1 MADSD
6 IQGMLVR
13 IEATTAQLRSEMSRA
28 ESSVAQGATAIDR
41 NLARIDES
49 FDRAADSAQSAGA
62 LIKNALA
69 VAVGAASVRSI
80 IDVADSYSQMSDRM
94 GLATSSVNEYNL
106 VQDRLL
112 DTAKRTYR
120 PLSEAQELYIRT
132 ADSLKSMGY
141 STSQALDVMDSFSF
155 LLVTNSA
162 ATDKASSAIDAYSKA
177 LQTGK
182 VDADGWQS
190 ILAAMPTIVDTL
202 SKATGRNAEE
212 IRTLGAEGK
221 LSLDVLTEGLQKSA
235 HANGELADSMGVAVR
250 DALQNLNNAFTVYI
264 GRLNESADGTGVLA
278 QSISLIGDNFESLA
292 NIAGVVAVGAI
303 AGYARSLAG
312 GAAASL
318 AATKSAVSDAIAR
331 KAQATAILLA
341 AQAEQQKAQTTAFL
355 AEKEAV
361 AARGTA
367 VQTQMSL
374 QLAEARML
382 ETRATNAVAAAQATV
397 SRASLGV
404 MGVLGGPVGVAAL
417 AIGAATAFLT
427 LRDNTSVLEQ
437 KLGSLSDPIDQLV
450 ERFNK
455 LNRATQSVTL
465 RELKASIEDAESELT
480 TAAGSIAFEFQSSLT
495 NAGLA
500 GASGFLGGIAPLP
513 AEFQAAMDIV
523 KKASADQAAG
533 MAVDWKS
540 VADRIREVPG
550 VTSEMAD
557 ALEESG
563 GAATEKAEVID
574 RLKQAMAELT
584 GETDANTKAERE
596 NAAARAAAAQ
606 ETQKYLDQQLKQL
619 ASAQDKTHTDA
630 AKRYISERTDLTESE
645 RAAILSVAAARDS
658 QKKADEAAAKAGRKG
673 ASEAEQSAKKQLKD
687 FESAEEGYKR
697 QIELINTT
705 GDKQKDATEVAKLS
719 FELQEGKLGNL
730 SKVQQKR
737 LLELAAELDALNKI
751 KKANE
756 DDLKLSAFRAA
767 QQAGTQTAANGYAQ
781 ELAGIGMGDKAR
793 DRMRADLALR
803 QKYVED
809 LQNLNEQR
817 NTGQLAPELYASE
830 TLVLQEELGKRLQAQ
845 QDFYAAVDEQQS
857 NWMNGVHEAWAN
869 FADDAQNYSA
879 QAADATTSMLGSAR
893 GELSTFMT
901 DVATGAESAGDALG
915 NMISGFAESVL
926 NALADMAAQWLVYQ
940 GVQMIVGKTT
950 QASAAGMMVANAQA
964 TALQA
969 GLAAFASTAAIPVV
983 GPALAPGAM
992 ATALTIANPLASAV
1006 GMTAMSGVGFMDGGY
1021 TGHGRKDEVAGPVH
1035 RGEYVFDAEA
1045 TARIGVGTL
1054 EAISD
1059 GRAAFVGGPGSYSA
1073 ATADPAASTT
1083 PAQAQAAPQV
1093 NLYEDASRAGQVQM
1107 STGPDGR
1114 QIIDLCVA
1122 NIRQGGALAKAHEQY
1137 YGAKRVGR

>member
-13 IEATTAQLRSEMSRA
+13 IEATTAQLRSEIARA
-28 ESSVAQGATAIDR
+28 ESTVAQGATAIDR
-41 NLARIDES
+41 GLARIDES
-49 FDRAADSAQSAGA
+49 FDRAGESAQSAGA

-120 PLSEAQELYIRT
+120 PLNEAQELYIRT

-141 STSQALDVMDSFSF
+141 NTSEALDVMDSFSF

-162 ATDKASSAIDAYSKA
+162 STDKAASAIDAYSKA

-182 VDADGWQS
+182 VEADGWQS

-202 SKATGRNAEE
+202 AKATGKSAEE
-212 IRTLGAEGK
+212 IRSLGAVGQ

-235 HANGELADSMGVAVR
+235 QANGELADSMGVAVR
-250 DALQNLNNAFTVYI
+250 DALQNLSNAFSVYI
-264 GRLNESADGTGVLA
+264 GRLNETTDGTGVLA
-278 QSISLIGDNFESLA
+278 QGISVIGDNFESLA
-292 NIAGVVAVGAI
+292 NVAGVVAVGAL

-312 GAAASL
+312 SAAASL
-318 AATKSAVSDAIAR
+318 AATRSAISDAIAR
-331 KAQATAILLA
+331 KAQATAVFLA
-341 AQAEQQKAQTTAFL
+341 AQAEQQKAQTAVFL
-355 AEKEAV
+355 AEKEAI

-404 MGVLGGPVGVAAL
+404 MGVLGGPAGIAAL

-437 KLGSLSDPIDQLV
+437 KLGDLNDPIDKLV

-500 GASGFLGGIAPLP
+500 GAAGFMGGIAPLP
-513 AEFQAAMDIV
+513 AEFQAAMEIV
-523 KKASADQAAG
+523 KKASADQADG
-533 MAVDWKS
+533 MAVDWKE

-563 GAATEKAEVID
+563 GAATEKAEVIN
-574 RLKQAMAELT
+574 RLKEAMAELT
-584 GETDANTKAERE
+584 GETDANTKAERQ
-596 NAAARAAAAQ
+596 NAAARATAAQ

-619 ASAQDKTHTDA
+619 ASAQDKTNTDA
-630 AKRYISERTDLTESE
+630 AKRYIAERTDLTEGE
-645 RAAILSVAAARDS
+645 KAAILSVAAARDA
-658 QKKADEAAAKAGRKG
+658 QKKADDDATNARRKG
-673 ASEAEQSAKKQLKD
+673 SSEAEQSAKKRLKE

-697 QIELINTT
+697 QIQLINTT

-730 SKVQQKR
+730 SQAQQKH
-737 LLELAAELDALNKI
+737 LLGLAAELDSLNKI

-756 DDLKLSAFRAA
+756 DALKLSAFKAA
-767 QQAGTQTAANGYAQ
+767 QATGTQTAINGYDQ
-781 ELAGIGMGDKAR
+781 ELAGIGRGDKAR

-809 LQNLNEQR
+809 LNELNEQR
-817 NTGQLAPELYASE
+817 NTGQISPELYQQE
-830 TLVLQEELGKRLQAQ
+830 TQVLTDELNKRLAAQ
-845 QDFYAAVDEQQS
+845 QNYFQQVDEAQS
-857 NWMNGVHEAWAN
+857 NWSNGATSALENYLDSAADVAGQTQDLFTNAFSNLEDGIVQFIKTGKASFKD
-869 FADDAQNYSA
+869 FADSIIEDLIRIQVR
-879 QAADATTSMLGSAR
+879 QAAAGFLGSAFNFL
-893 GELSTFMT
+893 GGGS
-901 DVATGAESAGDALG
+901 SALG
-915 NMISGFAESVL
+915 QGTMTGFSEVIRNAKGGVYDSPSLSAFSGGVYDSPQMFAFAKGAGVFAE
-926 NALADMAAQWLVYQ
+926 
-940 GVQMIVGKTT
+940 
-950 QASAAGMMVANAQA
+950 
-964 TALQA
+964 
-969 GLAAFASTAAIPVV
+969 
-983 GPALAPGAM
+983 
-992 ATALTIANPLASAV
+992 
-1006 GMTAMSGVGFMDGGY
+1006 
-1021 TGHGRKDEVAGPVH
+1021 AGP
-1035 RGEYVFDAEA
+1035 
-1045 TARIGVGTL
+1045 
-1054 EAISD
+1054 EAILPLH
-1059 GRAAFVGGPGSYSA
+1059 R
-1073 ATADPAASTT
+1073 
-1083 PAQAQAAPQV
+1083 
-1093 NLYEDASRAGQVQM
+1093 
-1107 STGPDGR
+1107 GPDGSLGVMAAGAGGGGGESSITFGGVTQHIQVGGQANAATIADVRRAAEQGARDGYELMLRDFKTNGAGR
-1114 QIIDLCVA
+1114 QMLQ
-1122 NIRQGGALAKAHEQY
+1122 R
-1137 YGAKRVGR
+1137 R